1 MQIRPVPVHLAG
13 APSGTGY
20 PVLQRSNLPSIVCS
34 DLGTVLQ
41 SILLLRRPGWAF
53 ESASFS
59 FPATPPAV
67 RLLAGTNGRKSKI
80 TGLFNRLR
88 KVAGTWSPSR
98 TAPERSLFLPCLR
111 CRTPPLSLFIPA
123 STAISKPL
131 LSSLLLLQS
140 TPSSTCPAEI
150 FLLSLCSAYGLLF
163 RKGSSYAQLPSHD
176 FFAHSRS

>member
-1 MQIRPVPVHLAG
+1 MIQIRPVPVHLAG
-13 APSGTGY
+13 RPQAQGIPCFRDPTY
-20 PVLQRSNLPSIVCS
+20 RVVVCS

-59 FPATPPAV
+59 FAATPPAV
-67 RLLAGTNGRKSKI
+67 RLLAETNGRKSKI

-150 FLLSLCSAYGLLF
+150 FLLSLC
-163 RKGSSYAQLPSHD
+163 
-176 FFAHSRS
+176 